1 MRGAKMT
8 KESRVSEM
16 PFPHVL
22 RAKQAAAYLGIHE
35 KTVWQWAR
43 EGRLPQP
50 IRQGRR
56 CSVWKVEDL
65 DAYLARCANGG
76 EA

>member
-1 MRGAKMT
+1 MRQ
-8 KESRVSEM
+8 ENRVSDTS
-16 PFPHVL
+16 FPHVM
-22 RAKQAAAYLGIHE
+22 RARQAAVYLGVHE
-35 KTVWQWAR
+35 KTVWQWAK

-50 IRQGRR
+50 IRQGKK
-56 CSVWKVEDL
+56 CSVWLVADL